1 MSEPGGWWADTWAW
15 ISGFEAATEEHILTL
30 TESAW
35 IYPSVFGLS
44 LTDAIVPVVPSE
56 SVVIATSTA
65 WAQTGTPVIWLV
77 WLAAMLG
84 AWCGDQ
90 IAYTIGTFI
99 NVRRIPGMSSAR
111 GHALADWAEHALEN
125 RGVSFIIA
133 ARFVPGGRIAMNLT
147 AGALRYPRRRF
158 MGIDAVAAVIWAT
171 YGVALGLFAGSLFE
185 GRLLFSVVVGVVG
198 GVILGVIVDKA
209 LAKVGLEP
217 PELPDLDDIPVRGK
231 RKKPVKSGIA
241 KAKRESKK
249 ATTSNPTKASRD

>member
-1 MSEPGGWWADTWAW
+1 MTESGGWWADAWAW
-15 ISGFEAATEEHILTL
+15 ISGFEDTTEEYILSL
-30 TESAW
+30 TESVW
-35 IYPSVFGLS
+35 IYPSVYGLS
-44 LTDAIVPVVPSE
+44 LTDAIIPVVPSE
-56 SVVIATSTA
+56 SVVIATATA
-65 WAQTGTPVIWLV
+65 WAQTGTPVIWIV

-111 GHALADWAEHALEN
+111 GHAMADWAEQALEH

-185 GRLLFSVVVGVVG
+185 GRLLLSVVVGVVG
-198 GVILGVIVDKA
+198 GVVLGVLVDKI
-209 LAKVGLEP
+209 LSKIGLEP
-217 PELPDLDDIPVRGK
+217 PELPDLDDIPVRGG
-231 RKKPVKSGIA
+231 RKKKRAPKTAPAS
-241 KAKRESKK
+241 KPTRAKR
-249 ATTSNPTKASRD
+249 N

>member
-1 MSEPGGWWADTWAW
+1 MTDTNIQDTAVDQNAKDAYFTASQGQLIWAR
-15 ISGFEAATEEHILTL
+15 FKK
-30 TESAW
+30 
-35 IYPSVFGLS
+35 
-44 LTDAIVPVVPSE
+44 
-56 SVVIATSTA
+56 
-65 WAQTGTPVIWLV
+65 QK
-77 WLAAMLG
+77 AAMVG

-111 GHALADWAEHALEN
+111 GHAMADWAEHALEH

-158 MGIDAVAAVIWAT
+158 MGIDAVAAVIWAS

-185 GRLLFSVVVGVVG
+185 GRLLLSVVVGVIG
-198 GVILGVIVDKA
+198 GVILGVVVDKI

-231 RKKPVKSGIA
+231 RKKPAPSENVN
-241 KAKRESKK
+241 AKRAPKPGS
-249 ATTSNPTKASRD
+249 ASKASKVKRD